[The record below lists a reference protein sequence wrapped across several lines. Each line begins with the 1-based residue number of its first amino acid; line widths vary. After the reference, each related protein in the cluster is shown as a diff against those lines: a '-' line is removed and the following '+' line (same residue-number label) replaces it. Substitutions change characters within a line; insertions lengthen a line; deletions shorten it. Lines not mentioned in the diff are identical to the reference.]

1 MYNSACSNMRKHK
14 LLYLYLTLSLLNSSL
29 FFSNSSYA
37 KSTRVIV
44 GPISVVGEV
53 SAAEQ
58 QILFNRFREK
68 LNKSYHLVSHM
79 VLELIT
85 EKGLSSIDLEDCT
98 DSKCVRS
105 VLSFVKNLRQQF
117 NTNELFLFQLVRS
130 KTEVQLSLKLSSLSQ
145 PEVTKEIVTQTCQQ
159 CNLEKLKLQV
169 DIIVE
174 RMLDKIAG
182 EDIAPRKEAVASEK
196 VAPLREEIALPEEAE
211 NQKQAKSPELYED
224 KTPEVPVKEAPV
236 KETPVQD
243 PYVVERN
250 SYNRQISKLLIDV
263 TYALQIFRTGMFVQL
278 EVSIDPSGTVVNHK
292 VIKSSGS
299 HDFDDTAIMSL
310 EEIQFAPLPEA
321 MLKYGNYVVIL
332 QIQNSR

>member
-85 EKGLSSIDLEDCT
+85 EQGLSSIDLEDCT

-224 KTPEVPVKEAPV
+224 KTPEAPVKEAPV

-243 PYVVERN
+243 PYVVARN

>member
-117 NTNELFLFQLVRS
+117 NTNGLFLFQLVRS

>member
-37 KSTRVIV
+37 KSARVIV
-44 GPISVVGEV
+44 GPVSVVGEM
-53 SAAEQ
+53 STAEQ

-85 EKGLSSIDLEDCT
+85 EQGLSSIDLEDCT

-117 NTNELFLFQLVRS
+117 NTNGLFLFQLVRS

-224 KTPEVPVKEAPV
+224 KTPEAPV

-243 PYVVERN
+243 PYVVARN

-278 EVSIDPSGTVVNHK
+278 EVRIDPSGTVVNHK

>member
-1 MYNSACSNMRKHK
+1 MKKNK

-37 KSTRVIV
+37 KSARAIV
-44 GPISVVGEV
+44 GPISVVGEM
-53 SAAEQ
+53 STAEQ

-85 EKGLSSIDLEDCT
+85 EQGLSSIDLEDCT

-224 KTPEVPVKEAPV
+224 KTPEAPV

>member
-85 EKGLSSIDLEDCT
+85 EQGLSSIDLEDCT

-117 NTNELFLFQLVRS
+117 NTNGLFLFQLVRS

-224 KTPEVPVKEAPV
+224 KTPEAPV

>member
-1 MYNSACSNMRKHK
+1 MYNSAFSNMRKHK

-159 CNLEKLKLQV
+159 CNLEKLMLQV

-224 KTPEVPVKEAPV
+224 KTPEAPVKEAPV

>member
-85 EKGLSSIDLEDCT
+85 EQGLSSIDLEDCT

-224 KTPEVPVKEAPV
+224 KTPEVPVKE
-236 KETPVQD
+236 TPVQD

>member
-1 MYNSACSNMRKHK
+1 MRKHK

-37 KSTRVIV
+37 KSARVIV
-44 GPISVVGEV
+44 GPISVVGDM

-85 EKGLSSIDLEDCT
+85 EQGLSSIDLEDCI

-105 VLSFVKNLRQQF
+105 VLSFVKNLSQQF
-117 NTNELFLFQLVRS
+117 NTTELFLLQLVRS

-159 CNLEKLKLQV
+159 CNLEKLRLQV

-211 NQKQAKSPELYED
+211 NQKQAKNLELYED
-224 KTPEVPVKEAPV
+224 KTPEAPV

-250 SYNRQISKLLIDV
+250 LYNKQISKLLIDV

-299 HDFDDTAIMSL
+299 QDFDDTAIMSL

-321 MLKYGNYVVIL
+321 MLKYGDYVVIL

>member
-85 EKGLSSIDLEDCT
+85 EQGLPSIDLEDCT

-224 KTPEVPVKEAPV
+224 KTPEAPVKEAPV

>member
-1 MYNSACSNMRKHK
+1 MRKHK
-14 LLYLYLTLSLLNSSL
+14 LLYLSLTLSLLISSL

-37 KSTRVIV
+37 KSARVIV
-44 GPISVVGEV
+44 GPISVVGEM

-85 EKGLSSIDLEDCT
+85 EQGLSSIDLEDCI

-105 VLSFVKNLRQQF
+105 VLSFVKNLSQQF

-224 KTPEVPVKEAPV
+224 KTPEAPV

-278 EVSIDPSGTVVNHK
+278 EVSIDPSGAVVNHK

-299 HDFDDTAIMSL
+299 QDFDDTAIMSL

>member
-117 NTNELFLFQLVRS
+117 NTNGLFLFQLVRS

-224 KTPEVPVKEAPV
+224 KTPEAPVKEAPV

>member
-224 KTPEVPVKEAPV
+224 KTPEAPVKEAPV

-278 EVSIDPSGTVVNHK
+278 EVSIDPSGAVVNHK

-299 HDFDDTAIMSL
+299 QDFDDTAIMSL

>member
-68 LNKSYHLVSHM
+68 LNMSYHLVSHM

-182 EDIAPRKEAVASEK
+182 EDIAPRKEAVTSEK

-321 MLKYGNYVVIL
+321 MLKYGDYVVIL

>member
-85 EKGLSSIDLEDCT
+85 EQGLSSIDLEDCT

-224 KTPEVPVKEAPV
+224 KTPEAPV

>member
-58 QILFNRFREK
+58 QILFNRLREK

-224 KTPEVPVKEAPV
+224 KTPEAPV

>member
-1 MYNSACSNMRKHK
+1 
-14 LLYLYLTLSLLNSSL
+14 
-29 FFSNSSYA
+29 
-37 KSTRVIV
+37 VIV

-53 SAAEQ
+53 SADEQ

-85 EKGLSSIDLEDCT
+85 EQGLSSIDLEDCT

-224 KTPEVPVKEAPV
+224 KTPEAPVKEAPV

>member
-1 MYNSACSNMRKHK
+1 
-14 LLYLYLTLSLLNSSL
+14 
-29 FFSNSSYA
+29 
-37 KSTRVIV
+37 VIV

-85 EKGLSSIDLEDCT
+85 EQGLSSIDLEDCI

-224 KTPEVPVKEAPV
+224 KTPEAPVKEAPV